1 MPGNGEQVMAKKA
14 IAVYLKQAISSG
26 FSFIKRKFKSLKEL
40 NSNFQAQ
47 RTWIF
52 ETVEKKADYKRRLVK
67 VLEVLKMH
75 SCKHIGISYL
85 TENHLCEAYEK
96 QFGESIS
103 KRTIS
108 TYIKDLVKLGL
119 IQTIATKREDGK
131 QSANIIVMQKLKVKK
146 GTGKSR
152 LKNGIKKAVIAVQGV
167 ATTAFSGGE
176 APGKVA
182 YKDEKNLRTKKT
194 KSLLNTPH
202 KEYKERHTRARRL
215 LNFVPKWF
223 KEKIAC
229 CATEPKAV
237 YEYWKVAKHLLRRRY
252 SDRIA
257 REEMP
262 DVVTLAIVEFYQA
275 AKAASQGK
283 FPMENPFGF
292 FHTVL
297 ETEIGGYIR
306 RNAQAIYPTLRSY
319 YEA

>member
-1 MPGNGEQVMAKKA
+1 MAKKA
-14 IAVYLKQAISSG
+14 IAVYLKQAITSG
-26 FSFIKRKFKSLKEL
+26 FNFIKRAFKSLKEL
-40 NSNFQAQ
+40 NNNFQAQ

-108 TYIKDLVKLGL
+108 TYVKDLDKLGL
-119 IQTIATKREDGK
+119 IKRIATKREDGK

-146 GTGKSR
+146 GAGKNR
-152 LKNGIKKAVIAVQGV
+152 LKNGVKNVAKAAGNVV
-167 ATTAFSGGE
+167 AAAFSGEE
-176 APGKVA
+176 APEKVA
-182 YKDEKNLRTKKT
+182 HKGQENLHTKKT
-194 KSLLNTPH
+194 KSSLKTTH
-202 KEYKERHTRARRL
+202 KDYKERNTKAHRL

-237 YEYWKVAKHLLRRRY
+237 YEYWKISKHLASY
-252 SDRIA
+252 KYGDRIA
-257 REEMP
+257 REEMS
-262 DVVTLAIVEFYQA
+262 DVVELAIREFYPA

-283 FPMENPFGF
+283 FSMNNPFGF
-292 FHTVL
+292 FHLIL
-297 ETEIGGYIR
+297 EIEIGGYIR
-306 RNAQAIYPTLRSY
+306 RKAQVDRPSLFGWCE
-319 YEA
+319 EA

>member
-1 MPGNGEQVMAKKA
+1 MAKKA

-26 FSFIKRKFKSLKEL
+26 FSFIKRKIKSLKEL
-40 NSNFQAQ
+40 NNNFQAQ

-85 TENHLCEAYEK
+85 TENHLCGAYEK

-119 IQTIATKREDGK
+119 IKTIATKREDGK
-131 QSANIIVMQKLKVKK
+131 QSANIIVMQKMHAKK
-146 GTGKSR
+146 GAGEKG
-152 LKNGIKKAVIAVQGV
+152 LKAGIKKAVKAAQGL
-167 ATTAFSGGE
+167 AASAFSGGE
-176 APGKVA
+176 APEKVA
-182 YKDEKNLRTKKT
+182 HKDEENLHTKKT
-194 KSLLNTPH
+194 KSSLKTSL
-202 KEYKERHTRARRL
+202 KEYKERNTKVRRL

-229 CATEPKAV
+229 CATAPKEI
-237 YEYWKVAKHLLRRRY
+237 YEFWKVSKHLT
-252 SDRIA
+252 DRKHGNHINKD
-257 REEMP
+257 EMITI
-262 DVVTLAIVEFYQA
+262 VTEAVREFYLA

-283 FPMENPFGF
+283 FPMMNPYGF
-292 FHTVL
+292 FHAIL
-297 ETEIGGYIR
+297 ETEISAHIR
-306 RNAQAIYPTLRSY
+306 REAQATQPTLYRWWE
-319 YEA
+319 EA